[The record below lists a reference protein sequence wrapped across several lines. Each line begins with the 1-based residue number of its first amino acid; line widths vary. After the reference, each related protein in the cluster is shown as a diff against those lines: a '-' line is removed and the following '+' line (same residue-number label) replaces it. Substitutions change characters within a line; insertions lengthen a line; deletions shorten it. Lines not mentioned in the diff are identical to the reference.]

1 MFLLPRAPVS
11 AVGTAFVSCRHICL
25 IIMSHSLIFCFV
37 SQINLIWFDVQIY
50 LQLRYYTCPNEQ
62 RWIVR
67 ILFIVPIYSFD
78 SWLSLLFFSNESY
91 YVYFNTVRD
100 CYEGE
105 LSNVIDLSI
114 VIEEG
119 KLAISYVILTL
130 CHFTVVQ
137 CNRLTWY
144 DVNHVSMIRW
154 KVIHS

>member
-1 MFLLPRAPVS
+1 MR
-11 AVGTAFVSCRHICL
+11 VGTNQRHSINEIYNAYLYQSTNFLNDPRKPECVCL
-25 IIMSHSLIFCFV
+25 
-37 SQINLIWFDVQIY
+37 QIY

-105 LSNVIDLSI
+105 SKWYLIN
-114 VIEEG
+114 
-119 KLAISYVILTL
+119 TL
-130 CHFTVVQ
+130 
-137 CNRLTWY
+137 L
-144 DVNHVSMIRW
+144 
-154 KVIHS
+154 